1 MEKNI
6 TQEYSKQFEKV
17 LDNDEKV
24 LGVFKPHKGK
34 FFISNIILVS
44 LCLLMFAVPGIIA
57 CLCPEEGLE
66 PSIIGAIIVG
76 AIYVFCVLGE
86 VLFAAIYYKNLYYAY
101 TNKRVIVRSG
111 IFGVDFK
118 SLDMSM
124 IGAINVYVSV
134 IDKIVNKDTGTVTF
148 GSMAS
153 PMYNANGGS
162 NYKFAQIKM
171 PYEICKEIKAKIDE
185 FKKESK

>member
-6 TQEYSKQFEKV
+6 TQDYSKHFEKV
-17 LDNDEKV
+17 LDDDEKV
-24 LGVFKPHKGK
+24 LGVYKPHKGK
-34 FFISNIILVS
+34 FFISNMLSVS
-44 LCLLMFAVPGIIA
+44 LFLLLFAVVGIIGF
-57 CLCPEEGLE
+57 LCPEEGFE
-66 PSIIGAIIVG
+66 PSITGAIIV
-76 AIYVFCVLGE
+76 AASYVFLVVVE
-86 VLFAAIYYKNLYYAY
+86 VLFASIYYKNLYYAY

-162 NYKFAQIKM
+162 NYKFAHIKM